1 MTWKQRLISP
11 NVQCAP
17 TCGFVTLVG
26 TAKSRYSWATTWTD
40 FRSEP
45 RFYVHAASSQ
55 ADLYAKQ
62 EG

>member
-1 MTWKQRLISP
+1 MFSAP
-11 NVQCAP
+11 P
-17 TCGFVTLVG
+17 TCGFVTLLG
-26 TAKSRYSWATTWTD
+26 TAQSRYSWATTWTD

-45 RFYVHAASSQ
+45 RFYVRAASSQ